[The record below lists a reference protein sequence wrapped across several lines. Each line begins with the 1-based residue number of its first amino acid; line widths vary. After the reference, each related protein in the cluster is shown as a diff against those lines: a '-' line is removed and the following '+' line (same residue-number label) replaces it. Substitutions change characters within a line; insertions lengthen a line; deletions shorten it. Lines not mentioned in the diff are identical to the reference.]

1 MFKTSF
7 SKFIT
12 AFIIILFISLT
23 ASFGIITFAV
33 RSYASNETKEKLE
46 QTSST
51 MVSVIKQNEV
61 YDIESQF
68 DYASKIISSVINLDP
83 QIDVIITKPNGD
95 IAMSTLPSDVLE
107 NGVEVPTVD
116 LSGRLGHI
124 DLKTFSRNVDEQGY
138 AYYVHKGNLNGIL
151 DEQSLVYAR
160 EIVYEGQNSGYVLTL
175 ASTVKQDALVEFT
188 RKTIIYSFLGVM
200 IAAVIATYI
209 ITERMVKPLKNMTNA
224 AKKFAKGDFTT
235 RVYVSDGKDE
245 VSELGMAF
253 NNMADSLDNLEKM
266 RNSFLANISHD
277 LRTPM
282 TTIAGFIDGIN
293 SGAIPPEKHE
303 YYLGVISTEVHRLSR
318 LVSQL
323 LDVSRLES
331 GERKFN
337 LTDFDIAEVARLI
350 LISFEKKIEDK
361 KLEVEFDAEFDEMYA
376 HADKDAI
383 YQVLYNLCHNAVKFA
398 REGGIFRI
406 SISRATDTRLKISV
420 YDQGQSISEED
431 SKQIF
436 DRFYKT
442 DKSRG
447 LDKSG
452 VGLGLYICKTIVEA
466 HGETIGVQSVKNE
479 SCEFWFTVTEGTQ
492 PQKRKMMLD
501 IPQ

>member
-7 SKFIT
+7 SKYIT
-12 AFIIILFISLT
+12 AFIIIIFISFT
-23 ASFGIITFAV
+23 ASFGIITFVV

-46 QTSST
+46 QAGTT
-51 MVSVIKQNEV
+51 IVSVIAQYELN
-61 YDIESQF
+61 DIEDQA
-68 DYASKIISSVINLDP
+68 DYASKIVSSVINLDR
-83 QIDVIITKPNGD
+83 QIDVIIAKPNGE
-95 IAMSTLPSDVLE
+95 IALSTLTSQTLE
-107 NGVEVPTVD
+107 SGVELPTVD
-116 LSGRLGHI
+116 LSGSLGRI
-124 DLKTFSRNVDEQGY
+124 DIKSFSSNVDEQGY
-138 AYYVHKGNLNGIL
+138 TYYVHKGDLNGIL
-151 DEQSLVYAR
+151 GEQSLVYAR
-160 EIVYEGQNSGYVLTL
+160 EIKIDGEIGGYVLTL
-175 ASTVKQDALVEFT
+175 ASTVKQDAIVEIT
-188 RKTIIYSFLGVM
+188 RKAIIYSSLGVM

-224 AKKFAKGDFTT
+224 AKKFAKGDFST
-235 RVYVSDGKDE
+235 RVYVEDTKDE
-245 VSELGMAF
+245 VSELGVAF
-253 NNMADSLDNLEKM
+253 NNMADSLENLEKM

-303 YYLGVISTEVHRLSR
+303 YYLGVISAEVHRLSR

-337 LTDFDIAEVARLI
+337 FTDFDIAEVARLI

-383 YQVLYNLCHNAVKFA
+383 YQVLYNLCHNAIKFA

-406 SISRATDTRLKISV
+406 SISRATDTKLKISI

-452 VGLGLYICKTIVEA
+452 VGLGLYISKTIIDA
-466 HGETIGVQSVKNE
+466 HGETIGVESVENE
-479 SCEFWFTVTEGTQ
+479 SCEFWFTVTEGSQ

-501 IPQ
+501 KP